1 VRIAAFPAGLLLA
14 SLAGAQEGRIEV
26 PFIPTPPEVVAAML
40 EFART
45 GPQDF
50 VIDLGSGDGRIVIHA
65 AKAHGARGLGV
76 DIDADLVTRATAEAA
91 RAGVADR
98 VRFVVEDALRTDL
111 SGATVVTT
119 YLLPFLL
126 DALEP
131 RMLAQLR
138 PGARIVTHRFPLTYW
153 PHDEAR
159 TVRLERPHPNQGDAS
174 RIYLYVVPAQARGTW
189 RAEGGWE
196 LRVQQNFQRIDVQA
210 ARGGRRLDVTAAR
223 LAGERIELSGPELS
237 FSGRVAG
244 ERIEGELAGQGR
256 VVFARAP

>member
-1 VRIAAFPAGLLLA
+1 VRIAALPAGLLLA
-14 SLAGAQEGRIEV
+14 SLAGAQEGRIDV

-76 DIDADLVTRATAEAA
+76 DIDADLVARATENAA
-91 RAGVADR
+91 RAGVAQR

-111 SGATVVTT
+111 SEATVVTT

-126 DALEP
+126 DGLEP

-153 PHDEAR
+153 PHDEVR
-159 TVRLERPHPNQGDAS
+159 TVPLSRPHPSQGDSS
-174 RIYLYVVPAQARGTW
+174 RIYLYVVPAQARGAW
-189 RAEGGWE
+189 RAEGGWQ
-196 LRVQQNFQRIDVQA
+196 LRVQQNFQKIDVEA
-210 ARGGRRLDVTAAR
+210 SLGGRPLAVRAAR
-223 LAGERIELSGPELS
+223 LSGERIEVSGPEFS
-237 FSGRVAG
+237 FAGRVTP
-244 ERIEGELAGQGR
+244 ERIEGELAAGGPL
-256 VVFARAP
+256 VFTRAP